1 LENDLVDLRATP
13 KMLRERLAVAEA
25 SDTEREQGMRSWLD
39 AQVATETDPAVRA
52 GLKTYGDEV
61 LNRHIAVPIGADYI
75 DAGRR
80 LLAYKESLL

>member
-1 LENDLVDLRATP
+1 
-13 KMLRERLAVAEA
+13 M
-25 SDTEREQGMRSWLD
+25 
-39 AQVATETDPAVRA
+39 TDPVVRA
-52 GLKTYGDEV
+52 ELKTHGDEI